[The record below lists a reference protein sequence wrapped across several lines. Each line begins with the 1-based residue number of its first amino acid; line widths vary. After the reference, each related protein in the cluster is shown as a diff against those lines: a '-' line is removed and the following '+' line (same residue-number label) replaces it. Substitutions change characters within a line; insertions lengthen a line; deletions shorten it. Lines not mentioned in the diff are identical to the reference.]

1 MTRERLRNRHPR
13 DYEGLS
19 PSFAVLCREADK
31 AQRRKP
37 ADPHL
42 GLLRQLMRDDV
53 SLEQAWRVLNRAA
66 QLDRAASATVE
77 ALMHSLR
84 ERRTA
89 ALTERDTQRRIGE
102 LSEAQVREVGA
113 RLRALKITTP
123 WSAAEIERLL
133 KTWIACHA

>member
-1 MTRERLRNRHPR
+1 
-13 DYEGLS
+13 
-19 PSFAVLCREADK
+19 
-31 AQRRKP
+31 
-37 ADPHL
+37 
-42 GLLRQLMRDDV
+42 
-53 SLEQAWRVLNRAA
+53 LEQAWRVLNRAA

-113 RLRALKITTP
+113 RPRALKITTP

-133 KTWIACHA
+133 NTWIARHA

>member
-1 MTRERLRNRHPR
+1 M
-13 DYEGLS
+13 S
-19 PSFAVLCREADK
+19 A
-31 AQRRKP
+31 RKP

-42 GLLRQLMRDDV
+42 ELPRHLMRDDV
-53 SLEQAWRVLNRAA
+53 SLEQARRVLNAA
-66 QLDRAASATVE
+66 TQLDRAASATVE
-77 ALMHSLR
+77 ALTYSLR

-102 LSEAQVREVGA
+102 LSEAQVREAGA

-133 KTWIACHA
+133 KTWIARHA

>member
-1 MTRERLRNRHPR
+1 M
-13 DYEGLS
+13 S
-19 PSFAVLCREADK
+19 A
-31 AQRRKP
+31 RKP

-42 GLLRQLMRDDV
+42 ELPRHLMRDDV
-53 SLEQAWRVLNRAA
+53 SLEQARRVLNAA
-66 QLDRAASATVE
+66 TQLDRAASATVE
-77 ALMHSLR
+77 ALTYSLR

-133 KTWIACHA
+133 NTWIARHA